1 MFENILYQDASL
13 LLSRDIKNRSLPG
26 SILFSGPPSSGKL
39 SAALETARVL
49 SCQGEKKGEWNC
61 QCQSCLH
68 HKALVSQNVLIAGP
82 GSRCLEIKASRETFL
97 YQAMDNTSH
106 LESSRMLFLRAVRK
120 LTVRFSPFLWEEGD
134 KYKKISSLLEEI
146 DEEMEKLNPGR
157 SIPENEELTKILD
170 SIVSD
175 CVKLEDSFLYKTLP
189 VSQIRSISS
198 WAHVS
203 SQSGKKVVIIE
214 NADSMAEG
222 SRNALLKILEEPPEN
237 VLFILTTANK
247 GAMLATILSRVRNYS
262 FVQRTPEQQK
272 EVISRI
278 FHHVSPDL
286 KKEETGIENF
296 LQTYLPVKPE
306 NVYKL
311 SRTFFQSI
319 AQGHVPDFTQI
330 MQGCDGFSNR
340 TIYKIFLQGIIDAQK
355 KLSESPAGS
364 FASAKTLEV
373 LTSSFSNVNIYNQN
387 PLAAL
392 EELTRSLLQ
401 INYQFK
407 GIYKGAINE

>member
-330 MQGCDGFSNR
+330 MQ
-340 TIYKIFLQGIIDAQK
+340 
-355 KLSESPAGS
+355 
-364 FASAKTLEV
+364 
-373 LTSSFSNVNIYNQN
+373 
-387 PLAAL
+387 
-392 EELTRSLLQ
+392 
-401 INYQFK
+401 
-407 GIYKGAINE
+407 